1 MSSFLLMATQDEL
14 IGMMHLT
21 VSLLCEVNDR
31 LQQLCSAL
39 PDQEHKDECSAISK
53 DIVSHLAS
61 LSQHLGALLAT

>member
-1 MSSFLLMATQDEL
+1 MATQDEL

-31 LQQLCSAL
+31 LQELCSTL
-39 PDQEHKDECSAISK
+39 PEQEQQEQCTAISK

-61 LSQHLGALLAT
+61 LSQHLGSLLPT